1 MVEIS
6 IINQLIMPIYTD
18 YDEWSK
24 NLGPCDIILFTKKRV
39 DNCINFC
46 KPNGLGLHSEW
57 VHVGVVCPTNFIDFE
72 NKDVNETYIL
82 ESKIYGSRGIKD
94 IRTNKLKGGLQ
105 IRNLRE
111 IASKNL
117 KKDYA
122 IACYKIRYN
131 KFKYSLEEERNLSK
145 EELEKYLENN
155 FKAVSLRYIWKN
167 WQSASYDW
175 INCYTA
181 PGFHNSDCI
190 TKKNKRLFCSE
201 FVIKLYQKIS
211 IIDTG
216 LETDLIGPQ
225 ELGDWIGDIMGD
237 SPFHPDCYLLKKKP
251 ELNRQNTIHSK
262 AKTFLIRCYWYWVVF
277 CGCGSSKYN
286 GSGEA
291 GY

>member
-1 MVEIS
+1 M
-6 IINQLIMPIYTD
+6 
-18 YDEWSK
+18 
-24 NLGPCDIILFTKKRV
+24 
-39 DNCINFC
+39 
-46 KPNGLGLHSEW
+46 
-57 VHVGVVCPTNFIDFE
+57 
-72 NKDVNETYIL
+72 
-82 ESKIYGSRGIKD
+82 
-94 IRTNKLKGGLQ
+94 
-105 IRNLRE
+105 
-111 IASKNL
+111 
-117 KKDYA
+117 
-122 IACYKIRYN
+122 
-131 KFKYSLEEERNLSK
+131 
-145 EELEKYLENN
+145 EKYLENN